1 MKPSDASSSEST
13 RASIKTSPSQK
24 ANLSSAV
31 HESTVDH
38 GSPPSPSFSSLSPAQ
53 ARIVQPS
60 HTPVSFPPDVSPS
73 ARSSIPDDLLY
84 LPPSSSSSLRS
95 ASAASASVCAEFA
108 SQRAV
113 SQSAPRQERSNSS
126 RLPELPQRSQLL
138 PGSHPS
144 LELLQSPPSNLKSWR
159 QSQQSLS
166 ESTARLLATEP
177 QLPPS
182 PRSSSQ
188 NPPSGSGETSPLLR
202 GLSSVCLFNESPPD
216 EHCGSDPADEGAPSR
231 VSAVTH
237 NALAE
242 QMMEEDELSTGKK
255 NGQKDTLEKSHI
267 LPIFIIFFILD
278 SGGAELSQP
287 FVTSQGATRNVV
299 CLKSFMN

>member
-1 MKPSDASSSEST
+1 MKPSDVSSSEST
-13 RASIKTSPSQK
+13 RASKTSIKTSPSQK
-24 ANLSSAV
+24 AYLSSAV

-38 GSPPSPSFSSLSPAQ
+38 GSPPSPSFSSLSLAQ
-53 ARIVQPS
+53 AQIVQPS
-60 HTPVSFPPDVSPS
+60 HTPVSFPPDVSPP
-73 ARSSIPDDLLY
+73 ARSSIPEDLLY
-84 LPPSSSSSLRS
+84 PPPSPSSSLRS
-95 ASAASASVCAEFA
+95 AFAASTSVSAEFA
-108 SQRAV
+108 SQRGV

-126 RLPELPQRSQLL
+126 QLPELPQHSQLV

-166 ESTARLLATEP
+166 EPAARLLATKP

-182 PRSSSQ
+182 PGSSSR

-202 GLSSVCLFNESPPD
+202 ALSSVCLFNESPPD

-242 QMMEEDELSTGKK
+242 QMMEEDELSTGKWTGK
-255 NGQKDTLEKSHI
+255 KTS
-267 LPIFIIFFILD
+267 PRFC
-278 SGGAELSQP
+278 
-287 FVTSQGATRNVV
+287 VTP
-299 CLKSFMN
+299 